1 MKIEEGQRY
10 LVTSE
15 GWFFGPD
22 GNIYRSAWGKIHI
35 STTESILGITP
46 LRPSTNWFMVIGE
59 GENSVIIAGC
69 QIHYLVRCEKRPK
82 EKKGI
87 YRRTDSSEEL
97 AKNSIWFTE

>member
-1 MKIEEGQRY
+1 
-10 LVTSE
+10 
-15 GWFFGPD
+15 
-22 GNIYRSAWGKIHI
+22 
-35 STTESILGITP
+35 
-46 LRPSTNWFMVIGE
+46 MVIGE

-87 YRRTDSSEEL
+87 YIRTDSSEEL